1 MSDVYRTW
9 KPAQD
14 PWKPAA
20 YDDDVVYAVRAVWN
34 GTANDGQQKLVA
46 DWFEFLTGCGRFQDL
61 SYRPGPTGDRD
72 SAFAEGKRFVGL
84 QLLKMLH
91 PSVTP
96 RPKHE
101 IEANKVID
109 GKRRQPR

>member
-1 MSDVYRTW
+1 MFAD
-9 KPAQD
+9 
-14 PWKPAA
+14 

-34 GTANDGQQKLVA
+34 GTANDGQQKLCA
-46 DWFEFLTGCGRFQDL
+46 DWIEFVCGTGRFQDV
-61 SYRPGPTGDRD
+61 SYRPGATGDRD

-96 RPKHE
+96 AAKKSMASP
-101 IEANKVID
+101 
-109 GKRRQPR
+109 